1 MPRNSGVKCLLQTVC
16 KVLEVR
22 TSSHSSNEKSKNPV
36 NNLGGLRE
44 LYNTPHLWDVLTLRL
59 HTAKLIPLL
68 TLFFL
73 NFKIK
78 NYDLT
83 AQNSPVVQTAISE
96 LDFLV
101 FLEYFQNS
109 RDIFWKIY
117 DSMSSKLICHWLQII
132 KSTLL
137 TYCNSQWQLM
147 QSPHQYLCIYVQI
160 FSSLND
166 VIFWKGKSDEMSWVL
181 TCWWHWYW
189 TAVLKIEGSL
199 NGWGTNHWW
208 EGTSW
213 RPPCP
218 IHLLKQSHIMLVVQ
232 DHV

>member
-22 TSSHSSNEKSKNPV
+22 TSSHSSNEKEKNPV
-36 NNLGGLRE
+36 NNVGGLRE

-59 HTAKLIPLL
+59 HTAKLISLL

-101 FLEYFQNS
+101 FLEYCQNS
-109 RDIFWKIY
+109 RDKIFFGRFMIQCQVNLYVIDSKSLSPHCWLTATHSDSLCNHLTSIY
-117 DSMSSKLICHWLQII
+117 VSMSRFSPLWMMSYSGKV
-132 KSTLL
+132 S
-137 TYCNSQWQLM
+137 LM
-147 QSPHQYLCIYVQI
+147 RWAGC
-160 FSSLND
+160 
-166 VIFWKGKSDEMSWVL
+166 
-181 TCWWHWYW
+181 
-189 TAVLKIEGSL
+189 
-199 NGWGTNHWW
+199 
-208 EGTSW
+208 
-213 RPPCP
+213 
-218 IHLLKQSHIMLVVQ
+218 
-232 DHV
+232 